1 MEPIT
6 LDLVKRALLKRLWA
20 ILGFSVLVAMISV
33 FVAFIIPPKF
43 VAGAK
48 ILVESQQIPTSL
60 AQPTV
65 TASASERL
73 ELIRQRLMTR
83 DNLVSLIDRIGL
95 YEGRTDMSVTDKVA
109 AARSATSFQK
119 ISLDRRARRRDGAEV
134 AAFVLSFRSERPDK
148 AAQMANELV
157 TLVLEQNLATRSRRA
172 SRTLEFF
179 DAEVDRIKQELVSA
193 QERLAKF
200 KQENSEA
207 LPAGDNFRRNELASL
222 RARRFEL
229 ETRLLDL
236 RARLRDLRQRLESGA
251 YGPEFAKSSS
261 PETVALA
268 QLERDLS
275 AASAIYAPSHPT
287 IRRLRSQIAQLES
300 QIGVEADAE
309 AVRVDPEV
317 LRRQARDDL
326 MQEISLIRGQI
337 AVGEEEL
344 VQIRERRA
352 ELEEAIER
360 SPTVGLELS
369 ALENNLTAIQSQYQ
383 EAVSKRTAA
392 ETGQKLEVNQQSE
405 RFEIIEQARIP
416 DEPESPDRFKIAAL
430 GSAAGLGLALGLA
443 LLIEML
449 NRTIYSAADLE
460 RMLERRPMG
469 TIPYIQTAQ
478 DRRRRLVTW
487 MLTGFAVVALPLAA
501 LGALHEF
508 YMPIDLMWSKFIER
522 SGADRIIDL
531 IADRF

>member
-6 LDLVKRALLKRLWA
+6 LDLVKRALLKRVWA
-20 ILGFSVLVAMISV
+20 ILGFSALVAMMSV
-33 FVAFIIPPKF
+33 FIAFVIPPNY

-83 DNLVSLIDRIGL
+83 DNLVSLIDRLGL
-95 YEGRTDMSVTDKVA
+95 YEGRNDMSVSDRVD
-109 AARSATSFQK
+109 AARGATSFNR
-119 ISLDRRARRRDGAEV
+119 ISIDRRARRRGGAEV

-157 TLVLEQNLATRSRRA
+157 TLVLEQNLEARSQRA
-172 SRTLEFF
+172 NRTLEFF
-179 DAEVDRIKQELVSA
+179 DLEVGRIKQELVAA

-200 KQENSEA
+200 KQDNSEA
-207 LPAGDNFRRNELASL
+207 LPTGESFRRNELAGL

-236 RARLRDLRQRLESGA
+236 RARLREQRQRLESGA

-300 QIGVEADAE
+300 RIGVEADAE
-309 AVRVDPEV
+309 TVRADPEV

-326 MQEISLIRGQI
+326 MDEISLIRGQI
-337 AVGEEEL
+337 KVGEEEL

-352 ELEEAIER
+352 EIEDAIAR

-369 ALENNLTAIQSQYQ
+369 ALENNLAAIQSQYQ

-392 ETGQKLEVNQQSE
+392 ETGQKLEVNQQAE

-416 DEPESPDRFKIAAL
+416 DEPVSPDRLKIAAL

-449 NRTIYSAADLE
+449 NRTIYTSADLE
-460 RMLERRPMG
+460 RMLELRPMS
-469 TIPYIQTAQ
+469 TIPYIRTAQ
-478 DRRRRLVTW
+478 DKRRRLVTW
-487 MLTGFAVVALPLAA
+487 LVTGFAVVALPLAA

-508 YMPIDLMWSKFIER
+508 YMPIDLMWTKFVER

-531 IADRF
+531 IAERF